1 MVFCC
6 DAVTHWKP
14 KGFGFMSAPAGSE
27 VYLDLCRSIAEA
39 RLSFKSRHG
48 DDFETTMAAIQ
59 PSPKGK
65 LPLLDI
71 AKLRIDSRLLKD
83 FAEDFISR
91 LEKSEA
97 FKPEDTAG
105 FSAKCDKIELDRL
118 AHMVLTKDFA
128 GLKSLSRQHQVG
140 EDFLLFV
147 GLNLGQALLELYAD
161 RLKEKLDLEDWL
173 EGNCPVCGS
182 YPSIEKL
189 RRDDGK
195 RILRCSFCGT
205 EWPFKRIMCPF
216 CGNEDHDTLRY
227 FLVEGDSPIKKE
239 AFRVDVC
246 DRCKKY
252 IKTLDERKLP
262 ESEKP
267 DLYLEN
273 LNTLYLDVL
282 AQRDGYISP
291 TYWMIGPSEDLFI

>member
-1 MVFCC
+1 
-6 DAVTHWKP
+6 
-14 KGFGFMSAPAGSE
+14 MSRKNEGDTTDSGLMNAPAESK

-39 RLSFKSRHG
+39 RLSFKNKHG
-48 DDFETTMAAIQ
+48 GDFEVPVEEIQ
-59 PSPKGK
+59 SSQGSKV
-65 LPLLDI
+65 PLLDI
-71 AKLRIDSRLLKD
+71 TNLRIDSRLL
-83 FAEDFISR
+83 EDFSVDFVSR
-91 LEKSEA
+91 LEKSRV
-97 FKPEDTAG
+97 FNPEDTARFLTEG
-105 FSAKCDKIELDRL
+105 EKIELSQLVR
-118 AHMVLTKDFA
+118 MVLTKDFG
-128 GLKSLSRQHQVG
+128 GLKFLSRQHQVG

-147 GLNLGQALLELYAD
+147 GLNLIQALLELYAD
-161 RLKEKLDLEDWL
+161 RLREKLDLENWL
-173 EGNCPVCGS
+173 EGSCPVCGS

-205 EWPFKRIMCPF
+205 EWPFRRIMCPF
-216 CGNEDHDTLRY
+216 CGNEDHDTLKY
-227 FLVEGDSPIKKE
+227 FFVEGDSPIRKD

-246 DRCKKY
+246 DKCKKY

-291 TYWMIGPSEDLFI
+291 TYWMIGPSEDLFA

>member
-1 MVFCC
+1 
-6 DAVTHWKP
+6 
-14 KGFGFMSAPAGSE
+14 MSAPAGSE

-39 RLSFKSRHG
+39 RLRFKSRHG
-48 DDFETTMAAIQ
+48 DDFEIPVEETQ
-59 PSPKGK
+59 SPQESKV
-65 LPLLDI
+65 PLLDI
-71 AKLRIDSRLLKD
+71 SKLRIDSRLLQD
-83 FAEDFISR
+83 FSEDFISR
-91 LEKSEA
+91 LEKSEV
-97 FKPEDTAG
+97 FNPEDMARFLTKG
-105 FSAKCDKIELDRL
+105 EKIELDRL
-118 AHMVLTKDFA
+118 AHMVLTRDFG
-128 GLKSLSRQHQVG
+128 GLKSLSQQHQVG

-161 RLKEKLDLEDWL
+161 RLKEKVDFENWL
-173 EGNCPVCGS
+173 EGSCPVCGG

-216 CGNEDHDTLRY
+216 CGNEDHDSLRY
-227 FLVEGDSPIKKE
+227 FLVEGDSPIKKD

-246 DRCKKY
+246 DKCKKY
-252 IKTLDERKLP
+252 MKTLDERKLP
-262 ESEKP
+262 ESENP

-282 AQRDGYISP
+282 AQRDGYMSP
-291 TYWMIGPSEDLFI
+291 TYWMIGPSEDLFV

>member
-1 MVFCC
+1 MQR
-6 DAVTHWKP
+6 KP
-14 KGFGFMSAPAGSE
+14 KGFGFMGAPAGSE

-39 RLSFKSRHG
+39 RLRFKGRYG
-48 DDFETTMAAIQ
+48 DVLDIPAEEIQ
-59 PSPKGK
+59 LPQDKK
-65 LPLLDI
+65 VPLLDI
-71 AKLRIDSRLLKD
+71 AKLSIDSKLLHD
-83 FAEDFISR
+83 FSEDFISR
-91 LEKSEA
+91 LEKSEV
-97 FKPEDTAG
+97 FKPEDTARFLTKG
-105 FSAKCDKIELDRL
+105 EKIELDRL
-118 AHMVLTKDFA
+118 AHMALNKDFG
-128 GLKSLSRQHQVG
+128 GLKSLSQQLQVG

-161 RLKEKLDLEDWL
+161 RLREKVDLENWL
-173 EGNCPVCGS
+173 EGSCPVCGS

-195 RILRCSFCGT
+195 RILRCSFCAT

-216 CGNEDHDTLRY
+216 CGNEDHDSLRY
-227 FLVEGDSPIKKE
+227 FLVEGDSPIKKD

-246 DRCKKY
+246 DKCKKY
-252 IKTLDERKLP
+252 MKTLDERKLP

-291 TYWMIGPSEDLFI
+291 TYWMIGPSEDLFV

>member
-1 MVFCC
+1 
-6 DAVTHWKP
+6 
-14 KGFGFMSAPAGSE
+14 MSAPAGSE

-39 RLSFKSRHG
+39 RFRFKSRHG
-48 DDFETTMAAIQ
+48 DDLKIPVEEIQ
-59 PSPKGK
+59 SPQESKI
-65 LPLLDI
+65 PLLNI
-71 AKLRIDSRLLKD
+71 AKLRIDSKLLQD
-83 FAEDFISR
+83 FSEDFISR
-91 LEKSEA
+91 LEKSEV
-97 FKPEDTAG
+97 FNPENTARFLTKG
-105 FSAKCDKIELDRL
+105 EKIELDRL
-118 AHMVLTKDFA
+118 AHMVLTKDFG

-147 GLNLGQALLELYAD
+147 GLNLG
-161 RLKEKLDLEDWL
+161 
-173 EGNCPVCGS
+173 PVCGS

-195 RILRCSFCGT
+195 RILRCGFCGT

-216 CGNEDHDTLRY
+216 CGNEDHNSLRY
-227 FLVEGDSPIKKE
+227 FFVEGDSPIKKD

-246 DRCKKY
+246 DKCKKY
-252 IKTLDERKLP
+252 MKTLDERKLP

-291 TYWMIGPSEDLFI
+291 TYWMIGPSEDLFV